1 MNGVVN
7 INKPKG
13 FTSHDVVAKLRG
25 ILSTKKI
32 GHTGTLDP
40 DAVGVLPIC
49 VGRATKIA
57 DMLTATEKEYVA
69 EVTLGSETD
78 TQDSSGTILNSAPVN
93 ILKEDIIKTAEKF
106 KGEISQIPP
115 MYSAIKHD
123 GKKLYELARAG
134 KEIERKPRNIV
145 IKEIEILE
153 IDLENNKF
161 TMRVVCSKG
170 TYIRTLCHDIGRSL
184 GCFAHMSYLQ
194 RTKSGRFTIEKA
206 YTLEEIENAMSNS
219 DLSFLEPIDKIFEE
233 YPALYLSERKAEK
246 MCNGVRVRTSGLI
259 EGTVYR
265 VYDEKQNFLTI
276 SQVEE
281 GALKILKTFYQ
292 ITRTEG

>member
-40 DAVGVLPIC
+40 DAVGVLPVC

-69 EVTLGSETD
+69 EITLGSETD
-78 TQDSSGTILNSAPVN
+78 TQDSSGTVLNSV
-93 ILKEDIIKTAEKF
+93 KVCVTEDDIQKAVSEF
-106 KGEISQIPP
+106 VGEISQIPP
-115 MYSAIKHD
+115 MYSAIKQD
-123 GKKLYELARAG
+123 GKKLYELAREG
-134 KEIERKPRNIV
+134 KEVERKPRIV
-145 IKEIEILE
+145 EIKEIEVTGF
-153 IDLENNKF
+153 DLENNKF
-161 TMRVVCSKG
+161 TMRVACSKG
-170 TYIRTLCHDIGRSL
+170 TYIRTLCNDIGRKL

-194 RTKSGRFTIEKA
+194 RTKSGRFTIEGT
-206 YTLEEIENAMSNS
+206 YSLEDIEKAMSEN

-233 YPALYLSERKAEK
+233 YPALYLAERKADK
-246 MCNGVRVRTSGLI
+246 MCNGVRVRTSGLV

-276 SQVEE
+276 SQAEN

-292 ITRTEG
+292 ITRTEE

>member
-40 DAVGVLPIC
+40 DAVGVLPVC

-78 TQDSSGTILNSAPVN
+78 TQDSSGTVLNSAEVSVT
-93 ILKEDIIKTAEKF
+93 EDDIKKTISEF
-106 KGEISQIPP
+106 IGEVSQIPP
-115 MYSAIKHD
+115 MYSAIKQD
-123 GKKLYELARAG
+123 GKKLYELAREG
-134 KEIERKPRNIV
+134 KEVERKPRIV
-145 IKEIEILE
+145 EIKEIEILE
-153 IDLENNKF
+153 CDLENNKF
-161 TMRVVCSKG
+161 SMRVACSKG
-170 TYIRTLCHDIGRSL
+170 TYIRTLCHDIGRKL

-194 RTKSGRFTIEKA
+194 RTKSGRFTIEKS
-206 YTLEEIENAMSNS
+206 YTLEEVESAISNG

-233 YPALYLSERKAEK
+233 YPALYLSERKADK
-246 MCNGVRVRTSGLI
+246 MCNGVRVRTSGLV
-259 EGTVYR
+259 EGTIYR

-276 SQVEE
+276 SQAENNE
-281 GALKILKTFYQ
+281 LKILKTFYQ
-292 ITRTEG
+292 ITRAEE

>member
-40 DAVGVLPIC
+40 DAVGVLPVC

-78 TQDSSGTILNSAPVN
+78 TQDSSGTVLNTSPVN
-93 ILKEDIIKTAEKF
+93 VSKEDIIKTAEKF
-106 KGEISQIPP
+106 TGEISQIPP
-115 MYSAIKHD
+115 MYSAIKQD
-123 GKKLYELARAG
+123 GKKLYELAREG
-134 KEIERKPRNIV
+134 KEIERKPRIV
-145 IKEIEILE
+145 EIKEIEILKV
-153 IDLENNKF
+153 DLEKNKF
-161 TMRVVCSKG
+161 TMRVACSKG

-206 YTLEEIENAMSNS
+206 YTLEEIENAMGNN
-219 DLSFLEPIDKIFEE
+219 DLSFMEPIDKIFEE
-233 YPALYLSERKAEK
+233 YPALYLSERKADK
-246 MCNGVRVRTSGLI
+246 MCNGVKVRTSGLI

-276 SQVEE
+276 TQAEE

-292 ITRTEG
+292 ITRAEE